1 MESRHHIHPTLLE
14 RARRMR
20 HLQTPAEAALWRAIR
35 GRNLGYK
42 IRRQQ
47 PIEHFIVDFYCA
59 QARLCIEIDGDSH
72 LEPGQEEYDSFRTA
86 RLEELGY
93 KVIRFTNNDVR
104 YQLQAVVDEI
114 MRAIE
119 ENLDMPSL

>member
-1 MESRHHIHPTLLE
+1 MRNSQTL
-14 RARRMR
+14 
-20 HLQTPAEAALWRAIR
+20 AEATLWQAVR
-35 GRNLGYK
+35 GRKLGHK
-42 IRRQQ
+42 IRRQH

-72 LEPGQEEYDSFRTA
+72 LEPAQEEYDSLRTA

-93 KVIRFTNNDVR
+93 KIIRFSNNDVR

-119 ENLDMPSL
+119 ENLDIPSF

>member
-1 MESRHHIHPTLLE
+1 MESRHRVHPILLE
-14 RARRMR
+14 RACEMR
-20 HLQTPAEAALWRAIR
+20 HSQTPAEATLWRAIR
-35 GRNLGYK
+35 GRNLAYK
-42 IRRQQ
+42 FRRQH

-72 LEPGQEEYDSFRTA
+72 LEPAKEEYDSLRTA

-104 YQLQAVVDEI
+104 YQLQAVIDEI
-114 MRAIE
+114 IRTIE
-119 ENLDMPSL
+119 ENMDIPSP